1 MKHVFL
7 LVVSLLQAPQQA
19 RTRTDDRTNCKPVTA
34 SFCQGLGYSTTP
46 HPDGVQGFSLSQIGQ
61 IVETACSPHIATV
74 MCRVVVPECGSEN
87 NSWKK
92 PCRALCQKVKKD
104 CESTLREKWLFWP
117 MRLGCEN
124 LPESDCIQSQ
134 DNHVTPVPPPTCQR
148 ITVPL
153 CADLPYTET
162 IMPNILGHKSQDEAA
177 MAMRQF
183 SSLIRGQCSSHL
195 KPFLC
200 SAYTPKCV
208 SGRAQPPCR
217 RLCEQAKSECA
228 ISMRNFGLQ
237 WPEALKCDAF
247 TTESC
252 EQAPQSARTRTD
264 DRTNCKPVTASF
276 CQGLGYSTTPHPDG
290 VQGFSLRQIG
300 QIVETACSPHI
311 ATVMC
316 RVVVPECGSENNSR
330 KKPCRALCQKV
341 KKECESPLMA
351 KWLFWPMRLGCES
364 LPESDCIQDG
374 ALPVTPVPPPT
385 CQRITVPLCAEM
397 PYTETI
403 MPNVLGHKTQDEA
416 AMAMRQFSSLARGQC
431 SSHLKPFLCSAYTP
445 KCVSGRAQPP
455 CRRLCEQAK
464 SECAISMR
472 NLGFQWPEALKC
484 ETFTTESCEQ
494 APQSARTRTDD
505 RTNCKPVT
513 ASFCQ
518 GLGYSTTP
526 HPDGVQGFSLRQIGQ
541 IVETACS
548 PHIATVMCRVV
559 VPECGS
565 ENNSR
570 KKPCRA
576 LCQKVKKECESP
588 LMAKWLF
595 WPMRLGCESLPES
608 DCVQDGALPVT
619 PVPPPTCQRITVPL
633 CADLPYTETI
643 MPNILGHKTQDEAA
657 MAMRQFSSLIRG
669 QCSSHLKPFLCS
681 AYAPKCVSGR
691 AQPPCRRLCE
701 QAKSECAAS
710 MRNFGLQWPEALKCE
725 AFTTESCE
733 QVVSLIQAPQS
744 ARTRTDDRTNCKPVT
759 ASFCQGLGYS
769 TTPYPDGVQGFSLR
783 QIGQIV
789 ETACSPHIATVMC
802 RVVVPECGS
811 ENETRKKPCRA
822 LCQKVKKECDSV
834 LLGKFLFWPMRLGCD
849 SLPESDCVQ
858 DEMRSVA
865 PVPPP
870 TCQRITVPLCADL
883 PYTETVMPNILGHK
897 TQDEAAMAMRQFS
910 SLIRGQ
916 CSSHLKPFLCS
927 AYAPKCVSGR
937 AQPPCRRLCEQAK
950 SECAISMRSF
960 GLQWPEALKCEAFT
974 TESCEQAP
982 QPART
987 RTDDRTTCKPVTA
1000 SFCQGLGYSTTPYPN
1015 GVLGYQLQQVGQL
1028 VETAC
1033 SPHIATLMCRVVVP
1047 ECGSENDSRKKPCR
1061 ALCQKVKKD
1070 CEPAFRT
1077 KRLSWP
1083 MKLRCESLPESN
1095 CVQIQEVSVKPTV
1108 PAATCHKITVPLCT
1122 DLPYTET
1129 IMPNILGHKTQEEAG
1144 LEVHQFSP
1152 LVKVECSRHL
1162 KPFLCSVYTPKCVSG
1177 RRQAPCRALCEQAR
1191 SGCEPLMRN
1200 FGFQWPNSLNCETF
1214 TSESCEQV
1222 PPLRFLEKT
1231 SSSCQ
1236 AIRSSFCKDLP
1247 YTQTVIPGILG
1258 HPTQEE
1264 ANLAINTFTPL
1275 IELGCSPHIKT
1286 FLCSAFFPKCVFGAA
1301 QSPCKVLC
1309 EQVRSS
1315 CEPVLNSFSY
1325 KWPED
1330 LKCEAFTNEHCEQYG
1345 MSSSGDICEPIT
1357 IPMCQGLSY
1366 NQTIVPNL
1374 LGHTSQREAVTKMS
1388 FFNSIVQTVCPADI
1402 RHFLCRVYAPQC
1414 VEGQVQRPC
1423 RSLCE
1428 QAKRDCEGLIVNF
1441 GVSWPAELQCHLY
1454 PEENCVSLQ
1463 EKSKMEVM
1471 HAEDVL
1477 EKLNAGGYTVHGKSL
1492 TLKTAQLLTVL
1503 MDRNKSG
1510 DLDAMEFFKLEHFV
1524 ATIRREYAENYDRR
1538 NPAVTKIQMKKA
1550 IAAHDFSLDGETFD
1564 ALWSVQH
1571 SKTGIDYDD
1580 YMAAVTKLY
1589 ILKDRFQ
1596 AHLLDLPCNC
1606 HVASFSLDQFMKAA
1620 IL

>member
-7 LVVSLLQAPQQA
+7 LFFSLLQAPQQ
-19 RTRTDDRTNCKPVTA
+19 TRTDDRTTCEPLTA

-134 DNHVTPVPPPTCQR
+134 GNLVTPVPPPTCQR
-148 ITVPL
+148 ITMPL

-162 IMPNILGHKSQDEAA
+162 IMPNILGHKTQDEAA

-183 SSLIRGQCSSHL
+183 SSLVRGQCSSHL

-200 SAYTPKCV
+200 SVYAPKCV

-228 ISMRNFGLQ
+228 TSMRNFGLQ
-237 WPEALKCDAF
+237 WPEALKCETF
-247 TTESC
+247 TTESY
-252 EQAPQSARTRTD
+252 EQAPQQARTRTD

-276 CQGLGYSTTPHPDG
+276 CQGLGYSTTSHPDG

-316 RVVVPECGSENNSR
+316 RVVVPECGSENNSQ

-341 KKECESPLMA
+341 KKECESTLMA
-351 KWLFWPMRLGCES
+351 KWLFWPMRLGCEN
-364 LPESDCIQDG
+364 LPESDCVQDE
-374 ALPVTPVPPPT
+374 ARPVTPAPPPT
-385 CQRITVPLCAEM
+385 CQRITLPLCADL

-416 AMAMRQFSSLARGQC
+416 AMAMRQFSSLVRGQC
-431 SSHLKPFLCSAYTP
+431 SSHLKPFLCSAYAP

-464 SECAISMR
+464 SECAASMR
-472 NLGFQWPEALKC
+472 NLGVRWPEALKC

-494 APQSARTRTDD
+494 VVSLLQAPQQTRTRTDD

-518 GLGYSTTP
+518 GLGYSTTS

-541 IVETACS
+541 IVQTACS

-576 LCQKVKKECESP
+576 LCQKVKKDCEST
-588 LMAKWLF
+588 LRDKMLF
-595 WPMRLGCESLPES
+595 WPMRLGCENLPES
-608 DCVQDGALPVT
+608 DCVQDEARPVT
-619 PVPPPTCQRITVPL
+619 PVPAPTCQRITVPL
-633 CADLPYTETI
+633 CADLPYTETV
-643 MPNILGHKTQDEAA
+643 MPNVLGHKTQDEAA
-657 MAMRQFSSLIRG
+657 MAMRQFSSLVRG

-725 AFTTESCE
+725 T
-733 QVVSLIQAPQS
+733 
-744 ARTRTDDRTNCKPVT
+744 
-759 ASFCQGLGYS
+759 
-769 TTPYPDGVQGFSLR
+769 
-783 QIGQIV
+783 
-789 ETACSPHIATVMC
+789 
-802 RVVVPECGS
+802 
-811 ENETRKKPCRA
+811 
-822 LCQKVKKECDSV
+822 
-834 LLGKFLFWPMRLGCD
+834 
-849 SLPESDCVQ
+849 
-858 DEMRSVA
+858 
-865 PVPPP
+865 
-870 TCQRITVPLCADL
+870 
-883 PYTETVMPNILGHK
+883 
-897 TQDEAAMAMRQFS
+897 
-910 SLIRGQ
+910 
-916 CSSHLKPFLCS
+916 
-927 AYAPKCVSGR
+927 
-937 AQPPCRRLCEQAK
+937 
-950 SECAISMRSF
+950 
-960 GLQWPEALKCEAFT
+960 FT

-1000 SFCQGLGYSTTPYPN
+1000 SFCQGLGYSTTPHPT
-1015 GVLGYQLQQVGQL
+1015 GVLGYQLQQVGQI

-1033 SPHIATLMCRVVVP
+1033 SPHIATVMCRVVVP

-1070 CEPAFRT
+1070 CEPVLKA

-1095 CVQIQEVSVKPTV
+1095 CAQVQEVPVKPTV
-1108 PAATCHKITVPLCT
+1108 PATTCQRITVPLCA

-1129 IMPNILGHKTQEEAG
+1129 IMPNILGHKTQEDAG
-1144 LEVHQFSP
+1144 LAVHQFVP
-1152 LVKVECSRHL
+1152 FVEVECSRHL

-1191 SGCEPLMRN
+1191 SGCEPLMRK
-1200 FGFQWPNSLNCETF
+1200 FGFPWPNALNCEAF
-1214 TSESCEQV
+1214 TSEYCETL

-1231 SSSCQ
+1231 PSSCQ
-1236 AIRSSFCKDLP
+1236 PITSSFCNDLP

-1258 HPTQEE
+1258 HATQEE
-1264 ANLAINTFTPL
+1264 ANQAINTFTPL

-1286 FLCSAFFPKCVFGAA
+1286 FLCSAFFPKCVSGAA
-1301 QSPCKVLC
+1301 QSPCRVLC

-1315 CEPVLNSFSY
+1315 CEPVLNRFSY
-1325 KWPED
+1325 KWPEG
-1330 LKCEAFTNEHCEQYG
+1330 LKCEAFTNEYCEQFG
-1345 MSSSGDICEPIT
+1345 VSSSGGICEPIT

-1402 RHFLCRVYAPQC
+1402 RLFLCRVYAPQC
-1414 VEGQVQRPC
+1414 VEGQLQRPC

-1441 GVSWPAELQCHLY
+1441 GVSWPDELQCHLY
-1454 PEENCVSLQ
+1454 PEENCVSSR
-1463 EKSKMEVM
+1463 ENSRMKMLS
-1471 HAEDVL
+1471 AEDVL
-1477 EKLNAGGYTVHGKSL
+1477 DKLNAGGYTVHGKSL
-1492 TLKTAQLLTVL
+1492 TLKTAQLLMTL

-1510 DLDAMEFFKLEHFV
+1510 DLDVMEFLKLEHFV
-1524 ATIRREYAENYDRR
+1524 AAIRREYAENYDSR

-1550 IAAHDFSLDGETFD
+1550 IAAHDFNLDGETFD
-1564 ALWSVQH
+1564 ALWSVQD

-1580 YMAAVTKLY
+1580 YMAALTKLY

-1606 HVASFSLDQFMKAA
+1606 HVASFSLEQFMKAA
-1620 IL
+1620 IM

>member
-7 LVVSLLQAPQQA
+7 LFFSLLQAPQQ
-19 RTRTDDRTNCKPVTA
+19 TRTDDRTTCEPLTA

-134 DNHVTPVPPPTCQR
+134 GNLVTPVPPPTCQR
-148 ITVPL
+148 ITMPL

-162 IMPNILGHKSQDEAA
+162 IMPNILGHKTQDEAA

-183 SSLIRGQCSSHL
+183 SSLVRGQCSSHL

-200 SAYTPKCV
+200 SVYAPKCV

-228 ISMRNFGLQ
+228 TSMRNFGLQ
-237 WPEALKCDAF
+237 WPEALKCETF
-247 TTESC
+247 TTESY
-252 EQAPQSARTRTD
+252 EQAPQQARTRTD

-276 CQGLGYSTTPHPDG
+276 CQGLGYSTTSHPDG

-316 RVVVPECGSENNSR
+316 RVVVPECGSENNSQ

-341 KKECESPLMA
+341 KKECESTLMA
-351 KWLFWPMRLGCES
+351 KWLFWPMRLGCEN
-364 LPESDCIQDG
+364 LPESDCVQDEG
-374 ALPVTPVPPPT
+374 HPVTPVPPPT
-385 CQRITVPLCAEM
+385 CQRITLPLCADL

-403 MPNVLGHKTQDEA
+403 MPNVLDHKTQDEA
-416 AMAMRQFSSLARGQC
+416 AMAMRQFSSL
-431 SSHLKPFLCSAYTP
+431 
-445 KCVSGRAQPP
+445 V
-455 CRRLCEQAK
+455 
-464 SECAISMR
+464 
-472 NLGFQWPEALKC
+472 
-484 ETFTTESCEQ
+484 
-494 APQSARTRTDD
+494 
-505 RTNCKPVT
+505 
-513 ASFCQ
+513 
-518 GLGYSTTP
+518 
-526 HPDGVQGFSLRQIGQ
+526 
-541 IVETACS
+541 
-548 PHIATVMCRVV
+548 
-559 VPECGS
+559 
-565 ENNSR
+565 
-570 KKPCRA
+570 
-576 LCQKVKKECESP
+576 
-588 LMAKWLF
+588 
-595 WPMRLGCESLPES
+595 
-608 DCVQDGALPVT
+608 
-619 PVPPPTCQRITVPL
+619 
-633 CADLPYTETI
+633 
-643 MPNILGHKTQDEAA
+643 
-657 MAMRQFSSLIRG
+657 RG

-725 AFTTESCE
+725 TFTTESCE
-733 QVVSLIQAPQS
+733 QAPQQT
-744 ARTRTDDRTNCKPVT
+744 RTRTDDRTNCKPVT

-769 TTPYPDGVQGFSLR
+769 TTSHPDGVQGFSLS

-789 ETACSPHIATVMC
+789 QTACSPHIATVMC

-811 ENETRKKPCRA
+811 ENNSRKKPCSA
-822 LCQKVKKECDSV
+822 LCQKVKKECEST
-834 LLGKFLFWPMRLGCD
+834 LMAKWLFWPMRLGCEN
-849 SLPESDCVQ
+849 LPESDCVQ
-858 DEMRSVA
+858 DEAR
-865 PVPPP
+865 PVTPAPPP
-870 TCQRITVPLCADL
+870 TCQRITLPLCADL
-883 PYTETVMPNILGHK
+883 PYTETIMPNVLGHK

-910 SLIRGQ
+910 SLVRGQ

-950 SECAISMRSF
+950 SECAASMRNLGVRWPEALKCETFTTESCEQAPQQTRTRTDDRTNCKPVTASFCQGLGYSTTSHPDGVQGFSLRQIGQIVQTACSPHIATVMCRVVVPECGSENNSRKKPCRALCQKVKKDCESTLRDKMLFWPMRLGCENLPESDCVQDEARPVTPVPAPTCQRITVPLCADLPYTETVMPNVLGHKTQDEAAMAMRQFSSLVRGQCSSHLKPFLCSAYAPKCVSGRAQPPCRRLCEQAKSECAASMRNF
-960 GLQWPEALKCEAFT
+960 GLQWPEALKCETFT

-1000 SFCQGLGYSTTPYPN
+1000 SFCQGLGYSTTPHPT
-1015 GVLGYQLQQVGQL
+1015 GVLGYQLQQVGQI

-1033 SPHIATLMCRVVVP
+1033 SPHIATVMCRVVVP

-1070 CEPAFRT
+1070 CEPVLKA

-1095 CVQIQEVSVKPTV
+1095 CAQVQEVPVKPTV
-1108 PAATCHKITVPLCT
+1108 PATTCQRITVPLCA

-1129 IMPNILGHKTQEEAG
+1129 IMPNILGHKTQEDAG
-1144 LEVHQFSP
+1144 LAVHQFVP
-1152 LVKVECSRHL
+1152 FVEVECSRHL

-1191 SGCEPLMRN
+1191 SGCEPLMRK
-1200 FGFQWPNSLNCETF
+1200 FGFPWPNALNCEAF
-1214 TSESCEQV
+1214 TSEYCETL

-1231 SSSCQ
+1231 PSSCQ
-1236 AIRSSFCKDLP
+1236 PITSSFCNDLP

-1258 HPTQEE
+1258 HATQEE
-1264 ANLAINTFTPL
+1264 ANQAINTFTPL

-1286 FLCSAFFPKCVFGAA
+1286 FLCSAFFPKCVSGAA
-1301 QSPCKVLC
+1301 QSPCRVLC

-1315 CEPVLNSFSY
+1315 CEPVLNRFSY
-1325 KWPED
+1325 KWPEG
-1330 LKCEAFTNEHCEQYG
+1330 LKCEAFTNEYCEQFG
-1345 MSSSGDICEPIT
+1345 VSSSGGICEPIT

-1402 RHFLCRVYAPQC
+1402 RLFLCRVYAPQC
-1414 VEGQVQRPC
+1414 VEGQLQRPC

-1441 GVSWPAELQCHLY
+1441 GVSWPDELQCHLY
-1454 PEENCVSLQ
+1454 PEENCVSSR
-1463 EKSKMEVM
+1463 ENSRMKMLS
-1471 HAEDVL
+1471 AEDVL
-1477 EKLNAGGYTVHGKSL
+1477 DKLNAGGYTVHGKSL
-1492 TLKTAQLLTVL
+1492 TLKTAQLLMTL

-1510 DLDAMEFFKLEHFV
+1510 DLDVMEFLKLEHFV
-1524 ATIRREYAENYDRR
+1524 AAIRREYAENYDSR

-1550 IAAHDFSLDGETFD
+1550 IAAHDFNLDGETFD
-1564 ALWSVQH
+1564 ALWSVQD

-1580 YMAAVTKLY
+1580 YMAALTKLY

-1606 HVASFSLDQFMKAA
+1606 HVASFSLEQFMKAA
-1620 IL
+1620 IM